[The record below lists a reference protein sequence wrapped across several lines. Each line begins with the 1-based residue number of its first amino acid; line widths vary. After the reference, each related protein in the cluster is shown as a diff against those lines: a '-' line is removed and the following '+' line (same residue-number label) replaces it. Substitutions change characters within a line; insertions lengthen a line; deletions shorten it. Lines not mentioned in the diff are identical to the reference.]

1 NAGKC
6 NTNLCPV
13 GVTSHLPHLEAGLVV
28 EEKRFRT
35 ANYLRT
41 MREGLFMLGASCGID
56 SPVKFSKEHIALR
69 ETNNYI
75 SKVKDDTETNK
86 ITQSKQVQNNKEQE
100 EKQEKELVR
109 SYKPAESALC
119 GLCWFLLNF
128 PFHVYILKLFK
139 WTVITLVI
147 MIKYTIAII

>member
-1 NAGKC
+1 
-6 NTNLCPV
+6 
-13 GVTSHLPHLEAGLVV
+13 LEAGLVV

-69 ETNNYI
+69 ETNNDVR
-75 SKVKDDTETNK
+75 KCKDATETNK
-86 ITQSKQVQNNKEQE
+86 ITHISQVQNNKEQE
-100 EKQEKELVR
+100 EKQQKEIVR
-109 SYKPAESALC
+109 RYKTAESALC
-119 GLCWFLLNF
+119 GYCLFILNF

-139 WTVITLVI
+139 WTGITLVI
-147 MIKYTIAII
+147 MIKYTIARI